1 MGYEN
6 VHFTDLSYSRVQYLR
21 ILSINLRR
29 FLAVCHL
36 SSSFLVEICVLF
48 ISNVIQLRTIS
59 SVEQLSPTS
68 NHRSNVELHLRPS
81 ARLTWLIPYIE
92 AIAAAAAAAVAA
104 AAAGGG
110 AAEAAGEKQ
119 QQPQRQR
126 QQQ

>member
-92 AIAAAAAAAVAA
+92 AIAAAAAAAVGAA
-104 AAAGGG
+104 AAGG
-110 AAEAAGEKQ
+110 AAEAAEEKQ
-119 QQPQRQR
+119 QQPQQQR
-126 QQQ
+126 QQR

>member
-92 AIAAAAAAAVAA
+92 AIAAAAAAAVGAA
-104 AAAGGG
+104 AAGG
-110 AAEAAGEKQ
+110 AAEAAEEKQ
-119 QQPQRQR
+119 QQPQQQRQR
-126 QQQ
+126 R